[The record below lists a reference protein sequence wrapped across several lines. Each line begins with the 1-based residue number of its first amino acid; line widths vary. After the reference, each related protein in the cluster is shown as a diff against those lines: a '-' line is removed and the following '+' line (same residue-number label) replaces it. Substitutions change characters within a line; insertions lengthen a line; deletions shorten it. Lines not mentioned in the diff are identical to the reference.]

1 MPDLRFAAPKEDRVA
16 VITGGARGIGRACA
30 LRLAEEGR
38 HVVVAD
44 LLEEESVDVVEAVE
58 SLGRRA
64 VAVTTDVTDE
74 SAVRAAVAETIER
87 FGRLDILV
95 CCAGILGL
103 EADFLK
109 QTSAQ
114 FDKVM
119 RINLYGVYY
128 AHQAALPHMLSQGW
142 GRCATMTSSARL
154 GATNKVPYG
163 VSKGAVYS
171 FIGALG
177 NAYPRQNVFVNG
189 VEPGRSLT
197 EMVVPH
203 FSAEHLADPPKPIGR
218 YSDPEEVAEVVEFLC
233 SERNTYTTGSVWSVK
248 GGTG

>member
-87 FGRLDILV
+87 FGRLDIL
-95 CCAGILGL
+95 
-103 EADFLK
+103 
-109 QTSAQ
+109 
-114 FDKVM
+114 
-119 RINLYGVYY
+119 
-128 AHQAALPHMLSQGW
+128 
-142 GRCATMTSSARL
+142 
-154 GATNKVPYG
+154 
-163 VSKGAVYS
+163 
-171 FIGALG
+171 
-177 NAYPRQNVFVNG
+177 
-189 VEPGRSLT
+189 
-197 EMVVPH
+197 
-203 FSAEHLADPPKPIGR
+203 
-218 YSDPEEVAEVVEFLC
+218 
-233 SERNTYTTGSVWSVK
+233 
-248 GGTG
+248 